1 MNKVIIVGNLGRDP
15 ELTISRSGMSICR
28 FSLAT
33 SEKKKNGEQEVQWH
47 RIVFFDKKADAIE
60 KYVKKGQ
67 KLLVEGKLQYGQYE
81 KNGNTVYTTDII
93 GHNFEFLTPKKDV
106 DNGNQGF
113 TPSADQN
120 PDQIDDSDDIPF

>member
-15 ELTISRSGMSICR
+15 ELKYNQSGLAICR

-47 RIVFFDKKADAIE
+47 RIVFFDKRAEVIAQ
-60 KYVKKGQ
+60 YVKKGH
-67 KLLVEGKLQYGQYE
+67 KLLIEGKLQYGQYE

-93 GHNFEFLTPKKDV
+93 GHNFEFLTSKKDA
-106 DNGNQGF
+106 DNGNQSYTQGV
-113 TPSADQN
+113 DQN
-120 PDQIDDSDDIPF
+120 PDPIDDSDIPF